1 MHKQYCECPMTAEYI
16 WNILWNGPRDLLKHT
31 LFQPGALIVIFIVIA
46 IVIDIDK
53 TNHEDSSNYLQLDS
67 LPFALPLFPPMR
79 P

>member
-31 LFQPGALIVIFIVIA
+31 LFQPGALIVIG
-46 IVIDIDK
+46 IDK
-53 TNHEDSSNYLQLDS
+53 TNHEDSSSYLQLDS